1 MALTRY
7 RTVDLWGA
15 GDHTTIQA
23 AINYAVANGAGS
35 GSSSGGLAT
44 DRWTIFCNRGVYDE
58 LIDIPAGVLVTSES
72 MGGAA
77 ILRTPTIRSGG
88 QLNNF
93 FVRVANSTDTVGLRL
108 IWSSTS
114 STQTDIYIT
123 NCRVFVDRAYDG
135 IISAVT
141 VEGTE
146 QNRIAFL
153 RGCDFYAR
161 NEFMGTHSGSGEE
174 PIANVFRMKSDV
186 MPSGFEVFNCH
197 LKTSNGSENSAYSIL
212 AINESTA
219 GPGTGSFSIPPTIQ
233 IESPWFDPNASA
245 HPQPLYLRNLNTHG
259 PGAYMNVP
267 YYTYGVEQAPAV
279 ETAYAGNLSPFY
291 GTMASQLSA
300 TESIIRRYQSEDYE
314 LTPTIGVPAPLDS
327 GYVSPP
333 GSLVVVTP

>member
-1 MALTRY
+1 MAFTRY
-7 RTVDLWGA
+7 RTVDLWGG

-23 AINYAVANGAGS
+23 AINYAVDNGAGS
-35 GSSSGGLAT
+35 GSSSGGLST
-44 DRWTIFCNRGVYDE
+44 DRWTIWCNRGVYNE

-77 ILRTPTIRSGG
+77 ILRTPIVRSGG

-93 FVRVANSTDTVGLRL
+93 FVRVANATDTVGLRL

-135 IISAVT
+135 TISAVT

-161 NEFMGTHSGSGEE
+161 NEFMGTPTSEAV
-174 PIANVFRMKSDV
+174 ANVFRMKSDV

-197 LKTSNGSENSAYSIL
+197 LKTSNGSANSAYPVL

-245 HPQPLYLRNLNTHG
+245 HPAGYFLKNLNTHG
-259 PGAYMNVP
+259 PGAYLNVP
-267 YYTYGVEQAPAV
+267 YYPYGTSAMPGIQ
-279 ETAYAGNLSPFY
+279 TAYTGNVPCFY
-291 GTMASQLSA
+291 SGAFNYGYA
-300 TESIIRRYQSEDYE
+300 VGGYFRRYEGEDYE
-314 LTPTIGVPAPLDS
+314 LTPTIGVASPPSSSLE
-327 GYVSPP
+327 SPP
-333 GSLVVVTP
+333 GSLIVVKP